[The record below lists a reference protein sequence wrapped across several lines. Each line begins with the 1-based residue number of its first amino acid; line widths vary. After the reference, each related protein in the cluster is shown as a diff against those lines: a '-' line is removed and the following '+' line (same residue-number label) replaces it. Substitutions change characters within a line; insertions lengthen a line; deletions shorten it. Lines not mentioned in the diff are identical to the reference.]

1 VIEDF
6 PEEHTPNR
14 ALPTWAIDL
23 LLFGMPKHTSSAKI
37 WGVMLKIAMSAQARG
52 WRQTEFFNE
61 VTKTERRK
69 NSTGQKRLTEHKLWL
84 QMVAY
89 SNHPFTDLDKAWEQA
104 LENRMNEG
112 FRTADDLI
120 ADAVAPTAGR
130 TVSPRARTAC
140 PTARPW

>member
-1 VIEDF
+1 VGHRLAAVRHADVRLGPQDLGPDAQHRDE
-6 PEEHTPNR
+6 R
-14 ALPTWAIDL
+14 AGPWLDPD
-23 LLFGMPKHTSSAKI
+23 
-37 WGVMLKIAMSAQARG
+37 GV
-52 WRQTEFFNE
+52 E
-61 VTKTERRK
+61 VTKNERRK
-69 NSTGQKRLTEHKLWL
+69 NSIGQKRRTEHKLWT